1 MRDLIVAAF
10 IIATLPTCFRR
21 PFIGLLVF
29 TLLAYMRVQD
39 LTWGWARYERWSF
52 YVAIVTAAG
61 FVLGSGQRRFMLPD
75 IRCWIMIALV
85 LLVGAS
91 LVSSRFFHPS
101 NLAGYTEYCKII
113 AVALFT
119 TGVVRNREYLRILV
133 YVVALSFGF
142 FGVKNGVAFILSGF
156 RMEIIQGPG
165 GMLTDRN
172 DFSLALCMGMPL
184 LLHLGLSEKRQILRR
199 VLLMTIPLTALTV
212 ISCHSRGAFL
222 AMGAMAAAVSWRSK
236 NRFAGFALLALCGV
250 GAWIAAPASYKE
262 RISSISEFETEG
274 SARGRIEAWKVAG
287 NMIMAQPLLGVGYN
301 KFQQEYVTYDP
312 KRGVESDGNPKAEG
326 TRVAHNSYLQIW
338 AECGTPAF
346 LLYMMLIVLTFY
358 DLSQV
363 RREAERRYHSSW
375 ILSYANMFEAG
386 MVAFVVGAL
395 FLNRAQFDLF
405 YHYVAIVVVFG
416 KVAREAM
423 AAEPLHSSGGEQR
436 GRLVLEKPSGFGR
449 NSPPSGFDRDTTS
462 SGFGRRPSPGS
473 A

>member
-1 MRDLIVAAF
+1 MRDLIVAGF
-10 IIATLPTCFRR
+10 ILATLPTCFRR

-61 FVLGSGQRRFMLPD
+61 FVFGSGERRFMLSD
-75 IRCWIMIALV
+75 MRCWIMVALV
-85 LLVGAS
+85 GIVGVS
-91 LVSSRFFHPS
+91 LVSSRFFVPGDLS
-101 NLAGYTEYCKII
+101 GYIEYCKII
-113 AVALFT
+113 GVALFT
-119 TGVVRNREYLRILV
+119 TGVVKNREYLRILV

-142 FGVKNGVAFILSGF
+142 FGVKNGIAFILSGF

-199 VLLMTIPLTALTV
+199 VLLLTIPLTVLTV

-222 AMGAMAAAVSWRSK
+222 AMGAMAMAIVWRSK
-236 NRFAGFALLALCGV
+236 NRVAGFALLLLMG
-250 GAWIAAPASYKE
+250 GAVWMAAPASYKE
-262 RISSISEFETEG
+262 RLATISEYQTEG

-287 NMIMAQPLLGVGYN
+287 NMILARPMLGVGYN
-301 KFQQEYVTYDP
+301 KFQQEYPSYDP
-312 KRGVESDGNPKAEG
+312 QRGVEADGNPKAEG

-338 AECGTPAF
+338 AECGTPAY
-346 LLYMMLIVLTFY
+346 LLYLLLIVLTFR
-358 DLSQV
+358 DLALV
-363 RREAERRYHSSW
+363 RREAQRRYHSSW

-386 MVAFVVGAL
+386 MVAFVVGAT

-423 AAEPLHSSGGEQR
+423 ADEPLRVSGGEER
-436 GRLVLEKPSGFGR
+436 GRLVLEKPRGFGGMK
-449 NSPPSGFDRDTTS
+449 PPSGFDRERPGG
-462 SGFGRRPSPGS
+462 GFGRRPSPGT

>member
-1 MRDLIVAAF
+1 MRDLIVAGF
-10 IIATLPTCFRR
+10 IVATLPTCFRR

-29 TLLAYMRVQD
+29 TLLAYMRLQD

-61 FVLGSGQRRFMLPD
+61 FVFGSGERRFMLPD
-75 IRCWIMIALV
+75 LRCWIMVALV
-85 LLVGAS
+85 FLVGIS
-91 LVSSRFFHPS
+91 LVSSRFFVPADLS
-101 NLAGYTEYCKII
+101 GYIEYCKVIG
-113 AVALFT
+113 VALFT

-142 FGVKNGVAFILSGF
+142 FGVKNGLAFILSGF

-199 VLLMTIPLTALTV
+199 GLLLTIPLTVLTIV
-212 ISCHSRGAFL
+212 SCHSRGAFL
-222 AMGAMAAAVSWRSK
+222 AMGAMAAAIVWRSR
-236 NRFAGFALLALCGV
+236 NRVTGFALLVLCA
-250 GAWIAAPASYKE
+250 GAVWMAAPASYKE
-262 RISSISEFETEG
+262 RISTISEYQTEG

-287 NMIMAQPLLGVGYN
+287 NMIMARPMLGVGYN
-301 KFQQEYVTYDP
+301 KFQQEYVGYDP
-312 KRGVESDGNPKAEG
+312 NRGLEADGNPKAEG

-338 AECGTPAF
+338 AECGTPAY
-346 LLYMMLIVLTFY
+346 LLYLMLIVLTFR
-358 DLSQV
+358 DLSLV

-386 MVAFVVGAL
+386 MVAFVVGAT

-416 KVAREAM
+416 KVARDAM
-423 AAEPLHSSGGEQR
+423 ATEPLRPSGGEER
-436 GRLVLEKPSGFGR
+436 GRLVLEKPAGFGR
-449 NSPPSGFDRDTTS
+449 AAPPSGFDRERTAG
-462 SGFGRRPSPGS
+462 GFDRRPAPGT